1 MNLDLHKC
9 YDMGALEVSRSW
21 WKKKDSSKLGESLKV
36 SHALLERVLLLF
48 GCDAL
53 LDVGNDPINHVF
65 LFIGSQHVCCL
76 ELVIQPPLNLCVCVL
91 EPGPIFCFQ
100 LESNVL
106 LLCCDEVFV
115 LKNDVLLGAEEGAE
129 AQGEN

>member
-21 WKKKDSSKLGESLKV
+21 LKKKEDGSKLGESLKV
-36 SHALLERVLLLF
+36 SHALLERVLLLL

-76 ELVIQPPLNLCVCVL
+76 ELVIQPPLNL
-91 EPGPIFCFQ
+91 
-100 LESNVL
+100 NH
-106 LLCCDEVFV
+106 
-115 LKNDVLLGAEEGAE
+115 
-129 AQGEN
+129 